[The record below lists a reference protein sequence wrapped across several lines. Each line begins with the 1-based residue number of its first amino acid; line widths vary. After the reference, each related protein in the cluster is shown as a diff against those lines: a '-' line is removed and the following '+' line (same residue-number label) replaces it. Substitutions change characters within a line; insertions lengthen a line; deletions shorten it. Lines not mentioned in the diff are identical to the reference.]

1 MAVAPSSA
9 SALAAGSERESGGSE
24 SRVAQLRH
32 LVGNILLAGAFFI
45 AAYPNVR
52 HYGTGFANAIW
63 AAGAIIMC
71 ALSLIRV
78 PARAAMLDA
87 RAFAATAAM
96 FTAPCLMR
104 PRPAASGAILS
115 VALALE
121 ILGLLVSETARIYMG
136 RSFGV
141 LPANRGIVSR
151 GPFQIVR
158 HPVYLGW
165 FILSTGFA
173 LAYPS
178 ARNFA
183 FLALTI
189 PFLLWR
195 IRLEEELLAHDGEYR
210 VYCARVR
217 YRLIPGVV

>member
-1 MAVAPSSA
+1 MAVAPSRPPAVVARPERKSDGSA
-9 SALAAGSERESGGSE
+9 RRA
-24 SRVAQLRH
+24 AQLRN
-32 LVGNILLAGAFFI
+32 LGCNVLLAGAFFV

-52 HYGTGFANAIW
+52 HYGTSLANGIW
-63 AAGAIIMC
+63 AAGAIIMG

-78 PARAAMLDA
+78 APRAVMLDV
-87 RAFAATAAM
+87 RAFAATGAM
-96 FTAPCLMR
+96 FAAPCLMR
-104 PRPAASGAILS
+104 PTSASSGVILS
-115 VALALE
+115 LALGLE
-121 ILGLLVSETARIYMG
+121 IVGLVLSETARIYMG

-151 GPFQIVR
+151 GPFRVVR

-183 FLALTI
+183 LLALTI
-189 PFLLWR
+189 PFMLWR

-210 VYCARVR
+210 VYSAKVR
-217 YRLIPGVV
+217 YRLIPGVI

>member
-1 MAVAPSSA
+1 MAVAPSRA
-9 SALAAGSERESGGSE
+9 PVVTRSERESDGSE
-24 SRVAQLRH
+24 SRAAQVRH
-32 LVGNILLAGAFFI
+32 LGGNILLAGAFFV

-52 HYGTGFANAIW
+52 HYGTGLANAIW
-63 AAGAIIMC
+63 AAGAIIMG
-71 ALSLIRV
+71 ALSLIRIA
-78 PARAAMLDA
+78 PRAAMLDV
-87 RAFAATAAM
+87 RAFAATGAM
-96 FTAPCLMR
+96 FAAPCLMR
-104 PRPAASGAILS
+104 PTPAASGAILS

-121 ILGLLVSETARIYMG
+121 IVGLMLSETARIYMG

-151 GPFQIVR
+151 GPFRLVR

-165 FILSTGFA
+165 LILSTGFA

-183 FLALTI
+183 LLALTI

-210 VYCARVR
+210 VYCAKVR
-217 YRLIPGVV
+217 YRLIPGVI